1 MSQARLNVL
10 VAYPYVNAP
19 MLEALQSCGP
29 QLRFL
34 LDSGA
39 FTAWKAGKPIQL
51 DDYCRF
57 LDALPVK
64 PWRYFSLDVVGDPE
78 ATLRN
83 YETMLRRGYTPVPI
97 FTRGEDPSVLEDF
110 YKTSDVVGIGGLVGT
125 RGNRGFVRGIMK
137 RIGARKVHWLGFTNL
152 DFLRVFRP
160 YMCDSSSWESG
171 ARYGAISLYMGR
183 GRFKRFNRQGF
194 AEKPDNAVLQRIRDL
209 GVDPYS
215 LAREQGWRGGRSPAR
230 TLCARSGVALSVDVG
245 RHLGTRMFLAVTTGM
260 SLELIA
266 RGFHDLYATRQKEAA

>member
-10 VAYPYVNAP
+10 VAYPYLNAP

-39 FTAWKAGKPIQL
+39 FTAWKTGKPIQL

-57 LDALPVK
+57 LDTLPIK
-64 PWRYFSLDVVGDPE
+64 PWRYFLLDVIGDPE

-125 RGNRGFVRGIMK
+125 RGNKGFVRGIMK
-137 RIGARKVHWLGFTNL
+137 RIGARKVHWLGFANL
-152 DFLRVFRP
+152 DFLRVYRP
-160 YMCDSSSWESG
+160 YMCDSTAWANGE
-171 ARYGAISLYMGR
+171 RYGEIRLYMGR
-183 GRFKRFNRQGF
+183 GRFKPVNRQHC
-194 AEKPDNAVLQRIRDL
+194 AKKLDSAVLQRIRDL

-215 LAREQGWRGGRSPAR
+215 LASEQGWRGAHAPIR
-230 TLCARSGVALSVDVG
+230 TLNARNGVALTVDVE
-245 RHLGTRMFLAVTTGM
+245 RHLGTRMFLAVSGPDAM
-260 SLELIA
+260 KRVV